1 MSGSQKLDGG
11 QAGRGVP
18 APRSA
23 ASQVLLVNPP
33 DEHAQAVAHTALLP
47 YDGIDTNGIMPV
59 DPFGIKRKLTTPGQI
74 RAARGFL
81 GLSQAELA
89 RAAGVSVPTIK
100 RSESDSDQALKV
112 SGEMRAR
119 IRAALEQAG
128 IEFTNGDV
136 PGVRLKKPNQ
146 P

>member
-1 MSGSQKLDGG
+1 M
-11 QAGRGVP
+11 
-18 APRSA
+18 
-23 ASQVLLVNPP
+23 
-33 DEHAQAVAHTALLP
+33 
-47 YDGIDTNGIMPV
+47 
-59 DPFGIKRKLTTPGQI
+59 